1 MLGTFSGAL
10 AARQVS
16 FENLHAETV
25 GEIEVEGK
33 VLVIKR
39 IKQVFHITAEGQD
52 RETIERV
59 LEVYAD
65 SCPVAASVKGSIEV
79 TSELDLT
86 LA

>member
-1 MLGTFSGAL
+1 M
-10 AARQVS
+10 S
-16 FENLHAETV
+16 FESLHAETV

-65 SCPVAASVKGSIEV
+65 SCPVAASVKGSIEIS
-79 TSELDLT
+79 SELDFT
-86 LA
+86 VA